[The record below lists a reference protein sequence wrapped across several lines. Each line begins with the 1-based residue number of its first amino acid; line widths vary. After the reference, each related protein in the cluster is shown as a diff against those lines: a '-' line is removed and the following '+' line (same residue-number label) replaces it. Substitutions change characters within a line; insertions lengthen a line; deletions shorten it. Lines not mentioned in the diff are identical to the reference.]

1 MKKLK
6 NDSEIPL
13 IVKTESLKD
22 FFKRG
27 RNIAKL
33 IDQKKH
39 ILPTR
44 TISFEDVHDLV
55 KFLTETKLN
64 LISTIRKKSLSISDL
79 SKTLKRSR
87 SSVDKDIQLLE
98 SVGILKSKYIA
109 NPGHGRHRIITV
121 FDKSPIKLTVETMI

>member
-6 NDSEIPL
+6 NDSEIPVV
-13 IVKTESLKD
+13 VKTESLKD

-39 ILPTR
+39 IFPTR
-44 TISFEDVHDLV
+44 TISFEDVHDLT

-87 SSVDKDIQLLE
+87 SAVDKDIQLLE
-98 SVGILKSKYIA
+98 SVGILKSKYVS
-109 NPGHGRHRIITV
+109 NPGHGRHRIITA